1 MICRNCGKE
10 YSDNVCKIHEP
21 WCFED
26 YPAEILE
33 PEIEIT
39 HDMTINNPQELIIE
53 EKKEEPTEEIN
64 ERLVE
69 LQEEAIRLKIA
80 SPSVVRRW
88 KNISTIEQ
96 KIASI

>member
-10 YSDNVCKIHEP
+10 ISDKVCKIHEP
-21 WCFED
+21 WCFE
-26 YPAEILE
+26 
-33 PEIEIT
+33 
-39 HDMTINNPQELIIE
+39 NNPQELVIE
-53 EKKEEPTEEIN
+53 EVKEEPTEEIN
-64 ERLVE
+64 DRLIE

-88 KNISTIEQ
+88 KSISTIEQ

>member
-10 YSDNVCKIHEP
+10 ISDKVCKIHEP
-21 WCFED
+21 WCFE
-26 YPAEILE
+26 
-33 PEIEIT
+33 
-39 HDMTINNPQELIIE
+39 NNPQELIIE
-53 EKKEEPTEEIN
+53 EIKENEPKAALELNLNDPEEFQKPN
-64 ERLVE
+64 DRLIE

>member
-10 YSDNVCKIHEP
+10 FSDNVCKIHEP
-21 WCFED
+21 WCFE
-26 YPAEILE
+26 
-33 PEIEIT
+33 
-39 HDMTINNPQELIIE
+39 NNPQELIIE

-64 ERLVE
+64 DRLIE